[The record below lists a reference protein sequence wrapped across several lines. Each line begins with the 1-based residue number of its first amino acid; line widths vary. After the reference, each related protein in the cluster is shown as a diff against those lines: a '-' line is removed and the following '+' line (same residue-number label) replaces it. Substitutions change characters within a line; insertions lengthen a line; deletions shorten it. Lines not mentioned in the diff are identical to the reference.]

1 MSADARELI
10 HLLTLKYGQAARKV
24 LSGDDQEETRWKGAK
39 ARETGEGVKLY
50 YNGEDTK
57 RNGVGIAVAESLKDS
72 VAAVQRIND
81 RIMSL
86 RLDTKE
92 GYWTIMS
99 VYAPQTGCSEHDK
112 DDFYLSLEEAIRS
125 APEGDYLSIAGDMN
139 GHVGSGRRG
148 VERVH
153 GGGDDVSPM
162 SRQGSGFTRRVN
174 DVTQSTSDARRH
186 VTDVAHQVPG
196 FSRGVTNVAKEHM
209 STTLFNRRPGSEEVS
224 PMSPKI
230 PDSDDVFPVK
240 LDQ

>member
-1 MSADARELI
+1 MRGLPRAERPRLKTLVRLGTLNVGTLTGRSREVADLMKRRRI
-10 HLLTLKYGQAARKV
+10 QV
-24 LSGDDQEETRWKGAK
+24 LCLQETRWKGAK
-39 ARETGEGVKLY
+39 AREIGEGVKLY

-81 RIMSL
+81 VMSL

-125 APEGDYLSIAGDMN
+125 VPEDDYLSIAGDMN

-148 VERVH
+148 VEGFMEVK
-153 GGGDDVSPM
+153 
-162 SRQGSGFTRRVN
+162 GS
-174 DVTQSTSDARRH
+174 A
-186 VTDVAHQVPG
+186 
-196 FSRGVTNVAKEHM
+196 
-209 STTLFNRRPGSEEVS
+209 
-224 PMSPKI
+224 
-230 PDSDDVFPVK
+230 
-240 LDQ
+240 